1 MMSPPLN
8 AIQVKTTQTKAH
20 LAADI
25 ARCCGKVAWYLRF
38 VARSDELREVVPK
51 RV

>member
-8 AIQVKTTQTKAH
+8 AIQVKTTQKKAH

-25 ARCCGKVAWYLRF
+25 ALCCGKVVFAFCRQ
-38 VARSDELREVVPK
+38 K
-51 RV
+51 